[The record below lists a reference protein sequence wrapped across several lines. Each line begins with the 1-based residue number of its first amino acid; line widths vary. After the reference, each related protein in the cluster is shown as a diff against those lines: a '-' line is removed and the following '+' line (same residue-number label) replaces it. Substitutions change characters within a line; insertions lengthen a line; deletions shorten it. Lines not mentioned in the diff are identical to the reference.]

1 MSMLFEN
8 NEREEQRLLGGL
20 ILAFGIGLSIFSMAL
35 SDYRIPEPP
44 EPEET
49 MQLVVAPDMPVEK
62 PKPAPKPKEK
72 PLTPKPQPKP
82 KPKDTSTS
90 TMVKPK
96 AETQKPAAKPTPNAT
111 AGGGS
116 ASRPSVSQPAVAE
129 STKPKDAAAE
139 LGAMFGAQQTTSS
152 NANTYKAPTASSG
165 NGVSTARN
173 VSSSSTSTTATKP
186 LVVGSQT
193 VSQSLTQVAAAKPTG
208 SGAKTRNSAVLERE
222 ISSESGAVD
231 RDITAL
237 FFGLKA
243 EIRQQV
249 VSYGIRNQTLRF
261 TVNLSQGQVTSITVA
276 GIPSDLQSSLNRLLS
291 GRRINSTFTGVKSH
305 VVMVN

>member
-1 MSMLFEN
+1 MLFEN

-20 ILAFGIGLSIFSMAL
+20 ILAFGIGLSVFSMAL
-35 SDYRIPEPP
+35 TDYRIPEPS

-49 MQLVVAPDMPVEK
+49 MQLVVAPDLPAEK
-62 PKPAPKPKEK
+62 PKPSPKPKE
-72 PLTPKPQPKP
+72 TPQPKL
-82 KPKDTSTS
+82 KPKEAANPTT
-90 TMVKPK
+90 TKPK
-96 AETQKPAAKPTPNAT
+96 AEAPKPASKPSKMSTPNAT

-116 ASRPSVSQPAVAE
+116 APHPSVSQPVKTENAQ
-129 STKPKDAAAE
+129 PKDAAAE
-139 LGAMFGAQQTTSS
+139 LGTMFGAQQTTSS
-152 NANTYKAPTASSG
+152 SATTYKAPTASSG
-165 NGVSTARN
+165 NGATTARTA
-173 VSSSSTSTTATKP
+173 SSTNATTKP
-186 LVVGSQT
+186 LVVGNQT
-193 VSQSLTQVAAAKPTG
+193 VSQSLTQVAVAKTTG
-208 SGAKTRNSAVLERE
+208 SGTKTRHSAVLERE

-231 RDITAL
+231 RDITSL

-261 TVNLSQGQVTSITVA
+261 TVNLSQGQVTSVTVA
-276 GIPSDLQSSLNRLLS
+276 GIPSELQRSLNRLLS

>member
-1 MSMLFEN
+1 MLFEN
-8 NEREEQRLLGGL
+8 NEREEQWLLGGL
-20 ILAFGIGLSIFSMAL
+20 ILAFGIGLGVFSMAL
-35 SDYRIPEPP
+35 TDYRIPEPS

-49 MQLVVAPDMPVEK
+49 MQLVVAPDLPAEK
-62 PKPAPKPKEK
+62 PKPEPKPKET
-72 PLTPKPQPKP
+72 PQPKPQPKP
-82 KPKDTSTS
+82 KEAAKPTT
-90 TMVKPK
+90 TKPK
-96 AETQKPAAKPTPNAT
+96 VEAPKPASKPSKTPTPNAT
-111 AGGGS
+111 SGGGS
-116 ASRPSVSQPAVAE
+116 AHHPSVSQPVKTE

-152 NANTYKAPTASSG
+152 NATTYKAPTASSG
-165 NGVSTARN
+165 NGATTARTA
-173 VSSSSTSTTATKP
+173 SSSSTNATTKP

-193 VSQSLTQVAAAKPTG
+193 VSQSLTQVAAAKPAA
-208 SGAKTRNSAVLERE
+208 SGTKTRHSAVLERE

-231 RDITAL
+231 RDITSL

-261 TVNLSQGQVTSITVA
+261 TVKLSQGQVTSVTVA
-276 GIPSDLQSSLNRLLS
+276 GIPSELQRSLNRLLS

>member
-1 MSMLFEN
+1 MLFEN

-20 ILAFGIGLSIFSMAL
+20 ILAFGIGLGVFSMAL
-35 SDYRIPEPP
+35 TDYRIPEPS

-49 MQLVVAPDMPVEK
+49 MQLVVAPDLPAEK
-62 PKPAPKPKEK
+62 PKPEPKPKEK
-72 PLTPKPQPKP
+72 PQPKP
-82 KPKDTSTS
+82 KETAKTT
-90 TMVKPK
+90 TTKPK
-96 AETQKPAAKPTPNAT
+96 AEAQKPASKPSKTPTPNAT

-116 ASRPSVSQPAVAE
+116 TPHPSVSQPVTTENAQ
-129 STKPKDAAAE
+129 PKDAAAE

-152 NANTYKAPTASSG
+152 NATTYKAPTASSG
-165 NGVSTARN
+165 NGATTART
-173 VSSSSTSTTATKP
+173 VSSSSTNATTKP

-193 VSQSLTQVAAAKPTG
+193 VSQSLTQVTAAKPTG
-208 SGAKTRNSAVLERE
+208 SGTKTRHSAVLERE

-231 RDITAL
+231 RDITSL
-237 FFGLKA
+237 FLGLKA

-261 TVNLSQGQVTSITVA
+261 TVNLSQGQVTSVTVA
-276 GIPSDLQSSLNRLLS
+276 GIPSELQRSLNRLLS

-305 VVMVN
+305 VVIVN